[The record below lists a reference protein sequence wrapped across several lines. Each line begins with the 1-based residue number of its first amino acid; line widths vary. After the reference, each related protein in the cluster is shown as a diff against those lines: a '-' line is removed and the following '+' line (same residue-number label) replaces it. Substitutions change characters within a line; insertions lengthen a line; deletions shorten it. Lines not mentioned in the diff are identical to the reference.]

1 MLMNS
6 ISFSTYGR
14 LTIEN
19 RIFPTRTIGINKL
32 YYINSGTI
40 NCKTATKD
48 IILEEGHLYLIPQNL
63 NVTLMTE
70 HVDHSYFDFFTTP
83 TIVLSDIIDIDLSVY
98 PTINAA
104 YSVLNQ
110 LVTHHSMS
118 ITHRD
123 TRYDLV
129 KSYLNN
135 LLFLINDEFEIT
147 IITDD
152 VVHRAIEY
160 IHTNYCNKISVTD
173 LADMYHLEEGTFIRR
188 FKKYTNTTPYKYLK
202 TLRVNV
208 AISLME
214 EKIYTL
220 SEIAEMVGYSDA
232 ATLSHAITKNYEHN
246 PNNAYRYVSN
256 KERLRDYAEQAKYG
270 KVAFK
275 NF

>member
-14 LTIEN
+14 LTIKN
-19 RIFPTRTIGINKL
+19 RIFPTRTTGINKI
-32 YYINSGTI
+32 YYVNSGSI
-40 NCKTATKD
+40 ICKTATTEMTLKQ
-48 IILEEGHLYLIPQNL
+48 GHLYFIPQKL

-83 TIVLSDIIDIDLSVY
+83 TIVMRDIIDIDLSSY
-98 PTINAA
+98 PIIEAA
-104 YSVLNQ
+104 FAVLNRI
-110 LVTHHSMS
+110 VTQFPTS
-118 ITHRD
+118 ITRRD

-147 IITDD
+147 TITDEA
-152 VVHRAIEY
+152 VSRAIEY
-160 IHTNYCNKISVTD
+160 MHTNYCNKISVSD

-202 TLRVNV
+202 TLRVNIAV
-208 AISLME
+208 SLME
-214 EKIYTL
+214 ENTYTL
-220 SEIAEMVGYSDA
+220 AEIAEIVGYSDA
-232 ATLSHAITKNYEHN
+232 ATLLHAITKSYAHN
-246 PNNAYRYVSN
+246 PNNAYRYVNN

-270 KVAFK
+270 AVKIKDF
-275 NF
+275 